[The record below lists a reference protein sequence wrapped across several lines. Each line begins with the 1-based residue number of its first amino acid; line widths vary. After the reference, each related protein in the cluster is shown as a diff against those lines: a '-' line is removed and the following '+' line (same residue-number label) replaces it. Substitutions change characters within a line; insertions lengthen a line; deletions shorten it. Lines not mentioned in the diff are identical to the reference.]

1 MQPVG
6 PYRFTEALGVCQ
18 VGTAWWAIDGQD
30 RLVTVA
36 LLDGAAAT
44 DQPWRE
50 AFANAANAMAHA
62 QGGQRYVNAD
72 FTGARPW
79 VAYPAEEGMG
89 AQRLFQNLGMDLHPA
104 EAQADVLIPA
114 AGTVAEPP
122 RQVSAAPISPSPTSG
137 PPQLPWAMHA
147 AAPQQQGG
155 VPPQP
160 NPVPQQAVTPQRPA
174 PEPVPT
180 SPARV
185 AVPVQGPPAD
195 PFHQPVR
202 RIQPSEPGGHGAG
215 RGAALW
221 LAVAA
226 LALGIVAAVGG
237 VGVTAVGGS
246 GDDPGAATPVDAFP
260 SDAPVNPGLMPW
272 SQFPPSSPQERAV
285 AVASPS
291 LVFIEAVF
299 TGYLRDRASKAPLRA
314 APIVFNRRCTGFVV
328 KGDGYVLT
336 SSSCVKPDEEFAR
349 RIALDGAARMMVR
362 EGKLTAAQVQGYITA
377 NLEKTLFTGVDPGTE
392 PSSQLYAQLTEAKGG
407 STDDKAVP
415 AKVVAAQT
423 AANGN
428 VALVKLDR
436 SNLPAVELDP
446 GAAVTESGK
455 LLILGFGADDT
466 DTRAATYLPRAAEV
480 RIAGTGRRG
489 AVSTWRLA
497 DDIGGTS
504 YGGVAIDPAG
514 RVIGM
519 LDQDLAR
526 PDRANRVVLPPPA
539 FTELLSR
546 ATVTPGL
553 GDSDKLYREGL
564 EAYFTGRLP
573 AAVDRLA
580 AVAEAAPE
588 NRMAEAYR
596 QNAANRQQLEGDG
609 PAADAPAWA
618 RWLLAGAG
626 TALVLVLA
634 LLVAAL
640 VRRRG

>member
-36 LLDGAAAT
+36 VLDGAAAT

-62 QGGQRYVNAD
+62 QGGLRYVNAD
-72 FTGARPW
+72 FAGPRPW

-104 EAQADVLIPA
+104 EAQADILIPA
-114 AGTVAEPP
+114 AGTVTEPP

-147 AAPQQQGG
+147 AVPQQQGAI
-155 VPPQP
+155 PPQQT
-160 NPVPQQAVTPQRPA
+160 PVPQQAVAPQQPA

-180 SPARV
+180 SPAPV
-185 AVPVQGPPAD
+185 AMPVSVPPAD

-202 RIQPSEPGGHGAG
+202 RIQPTESGARGAG

-237 VGVTAVGGS
+237 VGVTAAGG
-246 GDDPGAATPVDAFP
+246 GDDPGTPAPVDAFP
-260 SDAPVNPGLMPW
+260 TAAPADPGLTPW

-285 AVASPS
+285 AVAGPS
-291 LVFIEAVF
+291 LVFFEAVF
-299 TGYLRDRASKAPLRA
+299 TGYLRDKVSKAPLRA

-328 KGDGYVLT
+328 KGDGHVLT

-362 EGKLTAAQVQGYITA
+362 EGRLTAAQVQGYITA

-392 PSSQLYAQLTEAKGG
+392 PSSQLYAQLTEAKGNI
-407 STDDKAVP
+407 TEDKAVP
-415 AKVVAAQT
+415 ARVVAAQT
-423 AANGN
+423 AATGN

-436 SNLPAVELDP
+436 SNLPAVELNP

-466 DTRAATYLPRAAEV
+466 DPRVATYLPRAKEV

-489 AVSTWRLA
+489 AASMWRLA

-504 YGGVAIDPAG
+504 YGGIAVDTAG

-526 PDRANRVVLPPPA
+526 PDRANRVVLPPAA
-539 FTELLSR
+539 FTELLSG
-546 ATVTPGL
+546 ANVTPGL

-564 EAYFTGRLP
+564 DAYFTGRFP
-573 AAVDRLA
+573 AAVERLA
-580 AVAEAAPE
+580 TVAEGAPE

-596 QNAANRQQLEGDG
+596 QNAANRQQLEGG
-609 PAADAPAWA
+609 TEAAEAPQWA

>member
-18 VGTAWWAIDGQD
+18 VGSAWWAIDGQD

-36 LLDGAAAT
+36 VLDGAAAT

-72 FTGARPW
+72 FAGPRPW
-79 VAYPAEEGMG
+79 AAYPAEEGMG

-104 EAQADVLIPA
+104 EAQADILIPA
-114 AGTVAEPP
+114 AGTVTEPP

-147 AAPQQQGG
+147 AVPQQQGG
-155 VPPQP
+155 IPPQQT
-160 NPVPQQAVTPQRPA
+160 PVPQQAVAPQQPA

-180 SPARV
+180 SPAPV
-185 AVPVQGPPAD
+185 AVPVPVPPAD

-202 RIQPSEPGGHGAG
+202 RIQPTEPGAGGAG

-226 LALGIVAAVGG
+226 LALGILAAVGG
-237 VGVTAVGGS
+237 VVVTAAGG
-246 GDDPGAATPVDAFP
+246 GDDPGTPAPADAFP
-260 SDAPVNPGLMPW
+260 TAAPADPGLTPW

-285 AVASPS
+285 AVAGPS

-299 TGYLRDRASKAPLRA
+299 TGYLRDKVSKTPLRA
-314 APIVFNRRCTGFVV
+314 TPIVFNRRCTGFVV
-328 KGDGYVLT
+328 KDDGHVLT
-336 SSSCVKPDEEFAR
+336 SSSCVKPDDEFAR

-362 EGKLTAAQVQGYITA
+362 EGKLTPAQVQGYITA
-377 NLEKTLFTGVDPGTE
+377 NLEKTLFTGVDPGTQ
-392 PSSQLYAQLTEAKGG
+392 PSSQLYAQLTAAKG
-407 STDDKAVP
+407 SVTDDKAVP
-415 AKVVAAQT
+415 AQVVAAQT
-423 AANGN
+423 SADGN
-428 VALVKLDR
+428 VALIKLDR
-436 SNLPAVELDP
+436 GNLPAVELNP

-455 LLILGFGADDT
+455 LLILGFGADDA
-466 DTRAATYLPRAAEV
+466 DPRAATYLPRAAEV

-489 AVSTWRLA
+489 AASTWRLA

-504 YGGVAIDPAG
+504 YGGIAVDPAG
-514 RVIGM
+514 RVIGI

-539 FTELLSR
+539 FTELLSG
-546 ATVTPGL
+546 ANVAPGL

-564 EAYFTGRLP
+564 DAYFTGRFP
-573 AAVDRLA
+573 TAVDRLA
-580 AVAEAAPE
+580 AVVERAPE

-596 QNAANRQQLEGDG
+596 QNAANRQQLEGG
-609 PAADAPAWA
+609 SPAAEAPAWA

-626 TALVLVLA
+626 SALVLVLA

-640 VRRRG
+640 VRRRA